1 MSSATLHPSR
11 SLTDREVTK
20 LTLPAV
26 AFTFVAYLSIGA
38 PLALLPSYL
47 HLGLGLSTVIA
58 GLIVSAQYIAT
69 FASRPLAGHMSDV
82 RGPKVTVRYGL
93 LLGALSGL
101 LIVTA
106 HLAQRTMWL
115 GLSLLILSR
124 LALGAGESLTST
136 GATMW
141 GIGRVGVDHT
151 ARVISWN
158 GVATYTALA
167 VGAPLGTLLGER
179 WGFWSVGAMIMAICL
194 GSYVAAERMAPT
206 AAAKGKRA
214 PMGGILLR
222 VMPYGAGLALGG
234 MGFGVIAT
242 FIALYFAQAGWQG
255 APLSLT
261 IYGLCFVG
269 VRLLFPGVIARYG
282 GFTVTLVSLAVELAG
297 LAMLGLTHT
306 HALAYVASGL
316 TGLGFSL
323 VFPALGV
330 EAAKAFPASVRG
342 AVLGVYTAFVDL
354 SLFLS
359 GPLAGAV
366 IRSHGYGA
374 AFLATAGMVLVA
386 LLVVGTMAIS
396 VRSKTAISS

>member
-1 MSSATLHPSR
+1 MTPLVMTTE
-11 SLTDREVTK
+11 LTEREVT
-20 LTLPAV
+20 LRTLPAV
-26 AFTFVAYLSIGA
+26 AYTFIAYLSIGA

-47 HLGLGLSTVIA
+47 HLGLGLSTVVA

-82 RGPKVTVRYGL
+82 RGPKTTVRYGL
-93 LLGALSGL
+93 LMGMLSGAL
-101 LIVTA
+101 IVVA
-106 HLAQRTMWL
+106 HLLQRSLVL
-115 GLSLLILSR
+115 GLGCLVLSR

-141 GIGRVGVDHT
+141 GIGRVGVDQT

-158 GVATYTALA
+158 GVATYSALA
-167 VGAPLGTLLGER
+167 LGAPLGTLLGEQF
-179 WGFWSVGAMIMAICL
+179 GFYSIGMLILAVCVAG
-194 GSYVAAERMAPT
+194 YVASGRMAATKIVKDRRET
-206 AAAKGKRA
+206 ALGE
-214 PMGGILLR
+214 ILLR
-222 VMPYGAGLALGG
+222 VMPYGAGMALGG

-242 FIALYFAQAGWQG
+242 FISLYFSQLGWQG

-269 VRLLFPGVIARYG
+269 ARLVFSGAITRFG
-282 GFTVTLVSLAVELAG
+282 GFRVTLISLATEMVG
-297 LAMLGLTHT
+297 LTLLGLTHQ
-306 HALAYVASGL
+306 HWAAYVASGL

-342 AVLGVYTAFVDL
+342 AVLGVYTAFVDM
-354 SLFLS
+354 SLFLV

-366 IRSHGYGA
+366 IKNHGYRA
-374 AFLATAGMVLVA
+374 AFVGTAGMVAVA
-386 LLVVGTMAIS
+386 MLVVGYAALSASGKET
-396 VRSKTAISS
+396 V